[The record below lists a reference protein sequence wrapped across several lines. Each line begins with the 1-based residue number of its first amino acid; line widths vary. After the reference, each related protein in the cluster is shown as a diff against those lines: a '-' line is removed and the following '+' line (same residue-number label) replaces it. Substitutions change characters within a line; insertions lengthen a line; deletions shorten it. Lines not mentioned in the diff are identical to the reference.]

1 MSFYAVC
8 EEETE
13 ERKESRDRKKERRKE
28 EYPCVCS
35 FLKNLAQSAS
45 TSVSTVASLYTKKN
59 RLRGRGL
66 LLEREY
72 RLAREREAGRQAE
85 KQRERAGVGNP
96 PLHLLVIYSFMFS
109 RRLAR

>member
-1 MSFYAVC
+1 MC

-13 ERKESRDRKKERRKE
+13 GREESRDRKRE
-28 EYPCVCS
+28 EEHPSVCS
-35 FLKNLAQSAS
+35 FWRISLHLHPPQSVLWQAHALKKQA
-45 TSVSTVASLYTKKN
+45 
-59 RLRGRGL
+59 GREGAVTRKEIQVGVREG
-66 LLEREY
+66 ER
-72 RLAREREAGRQAE
+72 GRQAE